1 MPLTL
6 PPLNAVRAFEAAA
19 RAGSYVAAAE
29 ELNVSPA
36 AVSQQVRNLEEYLG
50 KKLFMRFNNRITLT
64 DAGQEIF
71 SGVSDS
77 LHTISALTEQSKSGE
92 ARSRLV
98 VSAFSSVAQRW
109 LEPRIAA
116 FALRER
122 TLRIDLRIEDDPV
135 DFARYNIDLRICY
148 GAKLYPKM
156 SLIHLCQDDV
166 LPLCSP
172 AYLKRNPAAIVSGMA
187 AVPDDDLIHTSWGA
201 SFVAHPTWHEW
212 FSGNGADRP
221 NDAKGYRVGMS
232 SLALDLARDGVGVAL
247 GQRMMA
253 GEDLAT
259 KRLIP
264 LSTVAMPMGHPYC
277 LVHPPGRARKR
288 GLKSLIDWL
297 VKDVDRMR

>member
-6 PPLNAVRAFEAAA
+6 PPLNALRAFEAAA

-50 KKLFMRFNNRITLT
+50 RKLFIRFNNRIVLT
-64 DAGQEIF
+64 YAGHEIF
-71 SGVSDS
+71 AGASDS
-77 LHTISALTEQSKSGE
+77 LHAISALTEQIIYGE
-92 ARSRLV
+92 AKSRLV
-98 VSAFSSVAQRW
+98 ISAFSSVAQRW

-116 FALRER
+116 FVLRER
-122 TLRIDLRIEDDPV
+122 TLRIDLRIEDDPI
-135 DFARYNIDLRICY
+135 DFARYNVDLRICY
-148 GAKLYPKM
+148 GSKLYPKM
-156 SLIHLCQDDV
+156 SIVNLCQDDV

-172 AYLKRNPAAIVSGMA
+172 AYLKRNPAARVSGME
-187 AVPDDDLIHTSWGA
+187 AVPDDDLIHTTWGA

-212 FSGNGADRP
+212 FASCGAARP

-253 GEDLAT
+253 GEDLAGN
-259 KRLIP
+259 RLAP
-264 LSTVAMPMGHPYC
+264 LSTIALPMGHPYC
-277 LVHPPGRARKR
+277 LVYPPGKARKR
-288 GLKSLIDWL
+288 GLRTLIDWL
-297 VKDVDRMR
+297 VKDTDRHR